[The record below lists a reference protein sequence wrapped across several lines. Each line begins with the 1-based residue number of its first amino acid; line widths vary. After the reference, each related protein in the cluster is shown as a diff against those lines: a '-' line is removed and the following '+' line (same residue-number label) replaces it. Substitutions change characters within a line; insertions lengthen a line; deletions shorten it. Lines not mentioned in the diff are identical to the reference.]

1 MILKTVFLLLTASI
15 TALTTP
21 SNPTTK
27 VIHGKISYY
36 ASKFEGRRT
45 SSGQRYRAN
54 RRTAAH
60 RTFPFGTLLEVT
72 NKANGSTT
80 VVKVNDRG
88 PHKRS
93 RVLDVSYSAAKDL
106 GLLQS
111 GTALVSIKVLSLGD
125 GLVKLDEEEEE
136 ELIATVDSTLKS
148 NGIEELLNKKRMY
161 LMVVKDAE
169 GRIRVDSSAV
179 NPLNAEAHR

>member
-15 TALTTP
+15 TTLTTP
-21 SNPTTK
+21 SNPTK

-72 NKANGSTT
+72 NNANGSTT
-80 VVKVNDRG
+80 IVKVNDRG

-106 GLLQS
+106 GLIKS
-111 GTALVSIKVLSLGD
+111 GVALVSIKVLSFGD

-136 ELIATVDSTLKS
+136 VMITSVDSTLKS
-148 NGIEELLNKKRMY
+148 NGIDELLNRKRMY

-169 GRIRVDSSAV
+169 GRIRLDSSAV
-179 NPLNAEAHR
+179 NPLNAEAHK